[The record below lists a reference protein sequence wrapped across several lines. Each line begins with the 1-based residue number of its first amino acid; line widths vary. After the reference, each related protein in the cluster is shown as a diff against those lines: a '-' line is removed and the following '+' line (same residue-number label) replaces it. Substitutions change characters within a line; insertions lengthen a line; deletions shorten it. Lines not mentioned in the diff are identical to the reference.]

1 MSTEYSYV
9 DVIVVRDK
17 VSRIH
22 TTSRSSVIDE
32 TPLTLTEL
40 ETINPIGSERGM
52 GAVILRMGTDPLL
65 LLVVIESQTLRR
77 GEKASDAH

>member
-1 MSTEYSYV
+1 M
-9 DVIVVRDK
+9 
-17 VSRIH
+17 
-22 TTSRSSVIDE
+22 
-32 TPLTLTEL
+32 TLTEL